1 MTSKQFTSVWVREPR
16 QSKAQGHGLTRDQI
30 VRAALELLDAEGL
43 EALSMRKLGARLGAG
58 ATSLYW
64 HVANK
69 DELLELAYDEI
80 WGEMPVP
87 DPDAVGWKDTASAYA
102 HGMRRTILSHPWAAG
117 LIGRMPAIGPNSLR
131 AGDLLRRA
139 LILAGFRGM
148 EQDYAGSAITA
159 FVIGTTIPEVAWR
172 SLSQEGAYDA
182 ASMREVVR
190 KAASDYPD
198 FVARTDDYEGRD
210 ERVVREMN
218 FDFGLLCVLDGLE
231 KRLGS

>member
-1 MTSKQFTSVWVREPR
+1 MTSKQFTSVWTREPR
-16 QSKAQGHGLTRDQI
+16 QSKAQGQGLTRDQI

-43 EALSMRKLGARLGAG
+43 DALSMRKLGARLGAG

-87 DPDAVGWKDTASAYA
+87 DPETAGWKDTATAFAY
-102 HGMRRTILSHPWAAG
+102 GMRQTILAHPWASA
-117 LIGRMPAIGPNSLR
+117 LIGRLPAIGPNSLR
-131 AGDLLRRA
+131 VGELLRKA
-139 LILAGFRGM
+139 LYLAGFRGR
-148 EQDYAGSAITA
+148 EQDYASSAIIA

-172 SLSQEGAYDA
+172 AWAESGDFDDVSL
-182 ASMREVVR
+182 REVVEQ
-190 KAASDYPD
+190 AAADYPELL
-198 FVARTDDYEGRD
+198 ARNKHYEGIDDRAM
-210 ERVVREMN
+210 REMN

-231 KRLGS
+231 RRLGA

>member
-1 MTSKQFTSVWVREPR
+1 MTSKQFSSVWVREPR

-43 EALSMRKLGARLGAG
+43 EALSMRKLGAKLGAG

-80 WGEMPVP
+80 WGDMPVP
-87 DPDAVGWKDTASAYA
+87 DPDTAGWKDTASAFA
-102 HGMRRTILSHPWAAG
+102 HGMRQAILSHPWAAG

-131 AGDLLRRA
+131 AGDRLRRA
-139 LILAGFRGM
+139 LVLAGFRGM
-148 EQDYAGSAITA
+148 DQDYAGSAITA
-159 FVIGTTIPEVAWR
+159 YVIGTTIPEVAWR
-172 SLSQEGAYDA
+172 SMSQAAGYDTESIREIVKMA
-182 ASMREVVR
+182 A
-190 KAASDYPD
+190 ADYPD
-198 FVARTDDYEGRD
+198 LVARTEHLAGLD
-210 ERVVREMN
+210 ERAVREVN

-231 KRLGS
+231 RRLGS